1 MIKTLFYSF
10 IAAIF
15 VSCIPKN
22 IESQLPSRIEE
33 GAHHVKVKAPVPFK
47 SYTGDPLEIREYTLK
62 NGLKVY
68 FSINKDEPRIQT
80 YVSVKA
86 GGKNDPSHATG
97 LAHYLEHMLFK
108 GTSKIGTVNFEKEQ
122 VELEKI
128 KGLYEKYRNTADSLE
143 RVEIYSDIDSISQV
157 AAQYVCPNE
166 FDQIHTSIGA
176 NGTNAYTTHENTVY
190 LTDIPSNQLENWAK
204 AESERFKMPVL
215 RLFHTELEA
224 VYEEKNSS
232 QDNHYR
238 QQYYALLRGLYK
250 KHNYGLQTTIGTIDH
265 LKNPSM
271 YEIEKFFKN
280 YYVPNNMAVILCGDF
295 NPDSAIAVIERN
307 FGTFQAGPVEEYRF
321 EQEDSIKS
329 PVEIELKA
337 PDASSLMMAYRF
349 EGAGSERVYLAKM
362 VDMILNNSKAG
373 LIDININQQQKAVGV
388 YSGVQVSKDYSIHV
402 LGGSPTKGQS
412 VQELKGLI
420 LEQIELVKKG
430 EFPDWLMK
438 AIINDLKVS
447 ELKGLNSNR
456 NRAAMINESFVNN
469 IPWEDKL
476 QEIAKMEA
484 ITKEQVVQFANQFY
498 KGNYVAVYK
507 IQSDEKLN
515 RKKVEKPA
523 ITPLNLSKE
532 NRSEFFQNFL
542 ENNNPEPIEPYF
554 LKYEEALTKENFTGG
569 QQLYYLKNQTNE
581 LFSLRFIIPV
591 GSYHSPTLE
600 FTASQIKLLG
610 TEQFSSAA
618 LAQEMYKL
626 GMDYSV
632 GVGQKESTIT
642 LTGLSSEFEASV
654 NLLQRIFTSLQPN
667 QEILNGLIQKTLQ
680 SRENSLKNPKSIL
693 WNGLQQFAVYGEKSP
708 LSDELSN
715 DALVKLKSEE
725 LLSEFKQILTQI
737 DEVVYY
743 GETELVDVK
752 SRIESSLLASKVNV
766 PTNQKGYD
774 RLSMGETRV
783 LLLDYDLKQSEIL
796 LLSKEGFF
804 SKEDLAVEKVFNE
817 YYGGGMTSVIF
828 QEIRE
833 KKALA
838 YSAFAAYTSAKDT
851 MNPQYTYGYLGTQTD
866 KTIEA
871 IEAMLNLLEVMPVDS
886 FKFEQAKLTLKQ
898 KIASNRVTKESI
910 LYSYLANK
918 KLGYTSEKDED
929 IYNGLDALTINDLVQ
944 FHQKHISPN
953 EYTIIIVGKVD
964 ELDLDGLKKFGE
976 VSVVTVEQLYPY

>member
-1 MIKTLFYSF
+1 MIKPIICTLLTAVLFG
-10 IAAIF
+10 
-15 VSCIPKN
+15 CLPKN

-33 GAHHVKVKAPVPFK
+33 GEHHVKVKAPFPFQ
-47 SYTGDPLEIREYTLK
+47 SYTDDPLELREYTLK
-62 NGLKVY
+62 NGMKVY

-86 GGKNDPSHATG
+86 GGKNDPAHATG

-108 GTSKIGTVNFEKEQ
+108 GTSKIGTINFEKENI
-122 VELEKI
+122 ELEKI
-128 KGLYEKYRNTADSLE
+128 KALYEKYRTTSDSMSRAD
-143 RVEIYSDIDSISQV
+143 IYHEIDSISQV
-157 AAQYVCPNE
+157 AAQYVCANE

-204 AESERFKMPVL
+204 AESERFKDPVL

-307 FGTFQAGPVEEYRF
+307 FGDFKAAPVETYKF
-321 EQEDSIKS
+321 EQEDSIKV
-329 PVEIELKA
+329 PVEIEIKA
-337 PDASSLMMAYRF
+337 PDASGLMMAFRL
-349 EGAGSERVYLAKM
+349 EGAGSENVYLAKM

-412 VQELKGLI
+412 VRELRDLV

-447 ELKGLNSNR
+447 ELKGLSSNR
-456 NRAAMINESFVNN
+456 NRAAMINQSFVNG
-469 IPWEDKL
+469 IPWSNKI
-476 QEIAKMEA
+476 QEINKMEA
-484 ITKEQVVQFANQFY
+484 LTKEQVVQFANNFY

-523 ITPLNLSKE
+523 ITPLELSKE
-532 NRSEFFQNFL
+532 NRSEFFTDFL
-542 ENNNPEPIEPYF
+542 QNNNPDPIQPYF
-554 LKYEEALTKENFTGG
+554 LKYKEALTQQKMKGG
-569 QQLYYLKNQTNE
+569 QELYYLQNKTNE
-581 LFSLRFIIPV
+581 LFSLRFIVPV

-600 FTASQIKLLG
+600 FAANQIKLLG
-610 TEQFSSAA
+610 TAQYSSAQ

-632 GVGQKESTIT
+632 SVEQKQSTIT
-642 LTGLSSEFEASV
+642 LTGLSSEFDASV
-654 NLLQRIFTSLQPN
+654 ELLKGIFNNLNPDQD
-667 QEILNGLIQKTLQ
+667 ILNGLIQKTLQ
-680 SRENSLKNPKSIL
+680 SRENSLKNPKSLL
-693 WNGLQQFAVYGEKSP
+693 WNGLQQYAVYGENSP

-715 DALVKLKSEE
+715 AQLLQLKSQV
-725 LLSEFKQILTQI
+725 LLAEFKQILTHI

-743 GETELVDVK
+743 GATPLLSVK
-752 SRIESSLLASKVNV
+752 EKVGTSLLASSITIAN
-766 PTNQKGYD
+766 NQKVYQ
-774 RLSMGETRV
+774 RLGMEETKV
-783 LLLDYDLKQSEIL
+783 LVLDYDLKQSEIL

-804 SKEDLAVEKVFNE
+804 NKDELALEKVFNE

-838 YSAFAAYTSAKDT
+838 YSAFAAYTTAKDT
-851 MNPQYTYGYLGTQTD
+851 VNPQYTYGYLGTQTD
-866 KTIEA
+866 KTVEA
-871 IEAMLNLLEVMPVDS
+871 IEAMLGLLQEMPVDS

-918 KLGYTSEKDED
+918 KLGYDSEKDEV
-929 IYNGLDALTINDLVQ
+929 IYNGLDQITINDLVN
-944 FHQKHISPN
+944 FHQKHISTN
-953 EYTIIIVGKVD
+953 QYTIVIVGKVD
-964 ELDLDGLKKFGE
+964 ELDLDGLKKFGK
-976 VSVVTVEQLYPY
+976 VAVLTVQQLYPY